1 MQIGDHISKRHHFTS
16 ITSTGGS
23 RARQHMSSV
32 PLRLA
37 NAMHT
42 RAPGE
47 HDLFLKRTPPVW
59 LAQRGI
65 YGPSMEEEEA
75 GAAEATHPAR
85 RVFRNERATR
95 ELGRVALAANC
106 RKLLRFCSPS
116 DAHPKPPATQR
127 N

>member
-1 MQIGDHISKRHHFTS
+1 
-16 ITSTGGS
+16 
-23 RARQHMSSV
+23 MSSV

-37 NAMHT
+37 NARHT

-47 HDLFLKRTPPVW
+47 HDLFLKRTPAVW

-95 ELGRVALAANC
+95 ELSGLASRVTKEDRAGMKGRPFFV
-106 RKLLRFCSPS
+106 
-116 DAHPKPPATQR
+116 
-127 N
+127 